1 MPAIE
6 SAFLRLE
13 ARLQS
18 MVEGSM
24 ARLFPNSTWQMELA
38 RGLSAA
44 QHNETQL
51 MKGVMLA
58 PDEYTVFLPPDKVI
72 LFLED
77 PNLLNIL
84 SDLLNQA
91 AVEAGYRF
99 RERPR
104 LQALPTPEK
113 DAPIQVVAQFS
124 QGGTG
129 QTDYFPFNRE
139 DDVPVN
145 VRGGAFLIVD
155 GTSLFP
161 LSGGVVNIGR
171 LAENHLSIQDG
182 RVSRRHAQIRTVKSG
197 YVIVDL
203 GSSGGTFVNDQRISQ
218 CKLNPGDVISLA
230 GVPIV
235 FGVESDDRWTKT
247 QELKLDGD

>member
-6 SAFLRLE
+6 SAFERLE

-18 MVEGSM
+18 MVEGSL
-24 ARLFPNSTWQMELA
+24 ARLFPHSTWQMELA

-44 QHNETQL
+44 LHNETQYI
-51 MKGVMLA
+51 KGVMLA
-58 PDEYTVFLPPDKVI
+58 PDEYTLFLPSDKVI

-84 SDLLNQA
+84 SELLNQA

-99 RERPR
+99 RGRPR
-104 LQALPTPEK
+104 LQALPAPEK

-129 QTDYFPFNRE
+129 QTDYFPFNQE
-139 DDVPVN
+139 EEAPPN
-145 VRGGAFLIVD
+145 VCGGAFLIVD

-161 LSGGVVNIGR
+161 LLGSVVNIGR
-171 LAENHLSIQDG
+171 LAENHLTIQDG
-182 RVSRRHAQIRTVKSG
+182 RVSRRHAQIRTVRGG
-197 YVIVDL
+197 YLIVDL
-203 GSSGGTFVNDQRISQ
+203 GSSGGTFVNNQRISQ
-218 CKLNPGDVISLA
+218 SKLNPGDVISLA